1 MSRNL
6 PVPNSAS
13 DKEIESMVENFDRM
27 NQVVAELIKGNSPT
41 QVARNLGLKYAQV
54 HTILNN
60 WRDLIQNDNGIRER
74 AREAL
79 TGADQHYSML
89 IKEAWSVVEDAG
101 QQGMVREKTAAIKL
115 VADIEQ
121 KRMDMLQKAGVLEN
135 NELADQL
142 LETERKQKILVDIL
156 REVTSDCPRCKQEV
170 AKRLREVTG
179 KVEVIQ
185 VNND

>member
-6 PVPNSAS
+6 PAPSSAT
-13 DKEIESMVENFDRM
+13 DKEIDSMVENFDRM
-27 NQVVAELIKGNSPT
+27 NQVVSELIKGNTPT

-54 HTILNN
+54 YTILNN
-60 WRDLIQNDNGIRER
+60 WRSLIANDSGIRER
-74 AREAL
+74 AKEAL
-79 TGADQHYSML
+79 SNADMHYSMV
-89 IKEAWSVVEDAG
+89 IKEAWAVVDDAKT
-101 QQGMVREKTAAIKL
+101 QGMIREQTAGLKL

-121 KRMDMLQKAGVLEN
+121 KRIDMLQKAGVLEN

-170 AKRLREVTG
+170 ASRLKDVTG
-179 KVEVIQ
+179 KVEVIRI
-185 VNND
+185 DSE